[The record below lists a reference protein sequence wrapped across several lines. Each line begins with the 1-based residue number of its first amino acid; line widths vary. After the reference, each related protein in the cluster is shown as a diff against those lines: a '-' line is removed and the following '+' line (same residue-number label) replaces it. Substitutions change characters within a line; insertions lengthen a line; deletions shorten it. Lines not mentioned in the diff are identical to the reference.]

1 MSSPWSRRSASCCGS
16 TRAHAALERWAA
28 DDLRSINGQ
37 IEFVLKE
44 ALRTAGR
51 LKERATDPYRTSEDD
66 E

>member
-1 MSSPWSRRSASCCGS
+1 MIEKKRFLLRIDPEL
-16 TRAHAALERWAA
+16 HAALERWAA

-51 LKERATDPYRTSEDD
+51 LKERPTDPYRTSGDD

>member
-1 MSSPWSRRSASCCGS
+1 MVEKKRLLRIDPEL
-16 TRAHAALERWAA
+16 HAALERWAA

-51 LKERATDPYRTSEDD
+51 LKERPTDPYRTSEGD

>member
-1 MSSPWSRRSASCCGS
+1 MVEKKRFLLRIDPEL
-16 TRAHAALERWAA
+16 HAALERWAA